1 MKIEIKMKTNRIQLD
16 DIKMWKL
23 KALASKNERST
34 FNQHIVDLAF
44 EIAFKAMDNLD
55 EESFKNVTGLKL

>member
-1 MKIEIKMKTNRIQLD
+1 MAENRIQLD

-34 FNQHIVDLAF
+34 LNQHIGDLAF

-55 EESFKNVTGLKL
+55 DESFENVTGLKL

>member
-1 MKIEIKMKTNRIQLD
+1 MKTNRIQLD

-23 KALASKNERST
+23 KVLASKNERST
-34 FNQHIVDLAF
+34 LNQHIVDLAF

-55 EESFKNVTGLKL
+55 EESFENVTGMKL